1 MRKRNGRSKD
11 LGNISPTLSLD
22 SVSSLNDTGQSSNPA
37 LVDKQRRYPKAEIIN
52 FNVKAG
58 MDLLE

>member
-1 MRKRNGRSKD
+1 MRKRNGRSEG
-11 LGNISPTLSLD
+11 LSNISPTLSLD
-22 SVSSLNDTGQSSNPA
+22 RVSSINDTGQSSNPA
-37 LVDKQRRYPKAEIIN
+37 LVDEQRRYRKAEIIN